1 MKRLTGVV
9 AVLLIAVTGCDSTGG
24 EVDPG
29 PGARP
34 PQLVS
39 PGANPT
45 ESQLPAKRP
54 GQPWVHGTYVI
65 CLDRPG
71 TVKVTDVRFE
81 SGNLDVTDWAIR
93 PNPAAEGRLLAGDVP
108 GRFASQNIKSTGT
121 TLTRVC
127 DSQGANTYEVV
138 LQLRAGKTTTQGTNI
153 EVLYTSGGR
162 EQTLTLPDRVVMC
175 MRPER
180 PNCA

>member
-1 MKRLTGVV
+1 M
-9 AVLLIAVTGCDSTGG
+9 
-24 EVDPG
+24 
-29 PGARP
+29 
-34 PQLVS
+34 
-39 PGANPT
+39 
-45 ESQLPAKRP
+45 ESQLPGKRP
-54 GQPWVHGTYVI
+54 GQPWVHGTYVV

-81 SGNLDVTDWAIR
+81 SGDLDVTDWAIR

-127 DSQGANTYEVV
+127 DKEQANTYEVV

-162 EQTLTLPDRVVMC
+162 EQTLVLPDRVVMC